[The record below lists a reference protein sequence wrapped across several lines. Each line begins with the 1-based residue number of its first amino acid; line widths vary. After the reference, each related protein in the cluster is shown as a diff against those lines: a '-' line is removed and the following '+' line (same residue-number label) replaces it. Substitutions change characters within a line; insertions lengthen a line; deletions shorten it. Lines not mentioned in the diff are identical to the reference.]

1 MEVWR
6 EKMGLG
12 GGSVHAFIRRLRRGR
27 EWDGGEGGEGWG
39 VGEDLQIAASVFGFG
54 FDCTA
59 GRVTKFC
66 YSDRVGL
73 ES

>member
-1 MEVWR
+1 V
-6 EKMGLG
+6 
-12 GGSVHAFIRRLRRGR
+12 RRGR
-27 EWDGGEGGEGWG
+27 GWDGGEGGGG
-39 VGEDLQIAASVFGFG
+39 LRGGRRFTDKVAASVFGFGFG

>member
-1 MEVWR
+1 
-6 EKMGLG
+6 MGE
-12 GGSVHAFIRRLRRGR
+12 R
-27 EWDGGEGGEGWG
+27 GGEGWG
-39 VGEDLQIAASVFGFG
+39 VGEDLQIAALVFGFGFG